1 MESPGLRVCAVS
13 EYGLHYSGWGEVADM
28 AEQNEEAT
36 SVGSPGAVEE
46 VEQLE
51 EITPTLAGLFNHNV
65 MIVHRDGSPLLALL
79 IQEFRMDGYMP
90 LFRIKQE
97 FPDTP
102 NYFPIV
108 TWFNSTDEAEA
119 YAEAWVRE
127 NISDL
132 R

>member
-1 MESPGLRVCAVS
+1 
-13 EYGLHYSGWGEVADM
+13 M

-36 SVGSPGAVEE
+36 SVGSPGVVEE

-51 EITPTLAGLFNHNV
+51 EITPTSAGLFNHDV

-79 IQEFRMDGYMP
+79 IQEFSLDGHTP
-90 LFRIKQE
+90 LFRIKQQ

-108 TWFNSTDEAEA
+108 TWFNSIDEAEA